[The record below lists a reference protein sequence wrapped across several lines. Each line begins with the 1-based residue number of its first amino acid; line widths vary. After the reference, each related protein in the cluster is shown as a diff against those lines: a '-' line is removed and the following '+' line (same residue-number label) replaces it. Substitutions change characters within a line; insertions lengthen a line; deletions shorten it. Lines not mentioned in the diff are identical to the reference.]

1 MFGDR
6 FLCASTILDASLGDL
21 LDAAA
26 AGRYSGLGL
35 RPGHVRR
42 GLSEHPDIAEALRA
56 RRLELVEI
64 GFVSEWWTVRDGR
77 PSSLEH
83 ERSLYELKDR
93 YGARHMIAIGGA
105 IGTGLAGAG
114 RPDRARGPRRARP
127 PLTGARGWRPGRARA
142 PPRPFPPPP
151 PPPAPP
157 PCSPWGRPLPAPI
170 APAADRYRALCR
182 RAADHDLTVALEFL
196 PWSDVDTLEKAWRIV
211 EASGAA
217 NAAIALDTWHF
228 FRGGSTIDMLA
239 LVPAER
245 IAVIQLSDGL
255 LDPVEDELDATFR
268 LRMLPGAGE
277 FDLASLFRALGEK
290 GVDAPI
296 GIEVLSP
303 ELRALA
309 PVEVGRVTGDA
320 ADAFFAAL

>member
-93 YGARHMIAIGGA
+93 YGARHMIAIGGDLDEG
-105 IGTGLAGAG
+105 IEV
-114 RPDRARGPRRARP
+114 
-127 PLTGARGWRPGRARA
+127 
-142 PPRPFPPPP
+142 
-151 PPPAPP
+151 
-157 PCSPWGRPLPAPI
+157 
-170 APAADRYRALCR
+170 AADRYRALCR